1 MGILQWTKYSP
12 IPSIDDGTTFAA
24 KQRPFYYKLFMLSLC
39 FIAGTLGYLAAEGV
53 AYLHVKNQTV
63 HPSVDTIDHTFR
75 YNRSFSYPP
84 SNHTNHAW
92 REIFPEE
99 GGFFVHPVIAPTRST
114 FSVFHQL
121 HCLNAL
127 RGGYWASHHAA
138 VQGHKLVDE
147 DLPVDIQ
154 ESHIRHC
161 IDLVRQS
168 LMCQADTTL
177 EVVDEKINGVHGF
190 RTMHQCRDW
199 EQLKTWTSEQQRKQ
213 HVEQIV

>member
-1 MGILQWTKYSP
+1 
-12 IPSIDDGTTFAA
+12 
-24 KQRPFYYKLFMLSLC
+24 
-39 FIAGTLGYLAAEGV
+39 
-53 AYLHVKNQTV
+53 
-63 HPSVDTIDHTFR
+63 FR